1 MRGFIIISCAPL
13 LFFLFSFSHERE
25 AVREA
30 PEPSA
35 VQEKVVY
42 PEVVKLHPPV
52 VHFAIALPLFALL
65 LEGFYHLRG
74 RKPDDIEFLT
84 LLLASGAVVGA
95 AVTGYVA
102 HESMENLPISPQA
115 LELLH
120 THETL
125 GIALAGLFSLI
136 LLLRLVYAF
145 KPVPVIHHI
154 YVLLLLTGVAGLLYQ
169 GNLGGKLVYDFGLG
183 VSG

>member
-1 MRGFIIISCAPL
+1 MKRFIIISCAPL
-13 LFFLFSFSHERE
+13 LFFLFSYAHQKE
-25 AVREA
+25 AVQERVNLPTAE
-30 PEPSA
+30 
-35 VQEKVVY
+35 EKVVY
-42 PEVVKLHPPV
+42 PEVVKLHPPA

-65 LEGFYHLRG
+65 LEGLYHLKG
-74 RKPDDIEFLT
+74 RKPDEVEFFT
-84 LLLASGAVVGA
+84 LFLSAGAVIGA

-102 HESMENLPISPQA
+102 HESMENMPISPQA

-125 GIALAGLFSLI
+125 GIALAGVFSLVF
-136 LLLRLVYAF
+136 LLRFIYAF
-145 KPVPVIHHI
+145 KQVPMIHHL

-169 GNLGGKLVYDFGLG
+169 GNLGGKLVYEFGLG